1 MMDSR
6 RKLTAELIG
15 TFAIVFCPCA
25 FAAWNH
31 GREGLFAASAISGII
46 VIAMIAALGR
56 FSGAHFNPAVSI
68 GFLIQKRIS
77 AGDCGRYICVQIAGG
92 CLAALCVRAV
102 YGVSAG
108 ANIPVLSNGYS
119 APLIAEAVITF
130 MLMLVI
136 LGSVDPAGDPAV
148 PVGIAIGCAVFCG
161 VLAAGNISGGS
172 MNPARSFGPALL
184 AGGAALNCVGIY
196 IAGPI
201 SGAVAASLLYLKLNS
216 ARVAEEPK

>member
-1 MMDSR
+1 MDSM

-25 FAAWNH
+25 FAAGNH

-77 AGDCGRYICVQIAGG
+77 AGDCCRYVSVQITGG
-92 CLAALCVRAV
+92 LLAALCVRAI

-108 ANIPVLSNGYS
+108 ANIPVLDNGYS
-119 APLIAEAVITF
+119 APLLAEAVITF

-136 LGSVDPAGDPAV
+136 LGSVDAAGDPAV
-148 PVGIAIGCAVFCG
+148 PLGIAIGCAVFCG

-172 MNPARSFGPALL
+172 MNPARSLGPALL
-184 AGGAALNCVGIY
+184 AGGQALNCVGIY

-201 SGAVAASLLYLKLNS
+201 LGASAASLLNLILNKERS
-216 ARVAEEPK
+216 SEVAR